1 MKKYIVVFCCL
12 ILATGILGTIGK
24 KHISDCG
31 IASAKTIEDV
41 DKIKCYFTI
50 AETKQQLEQDKK
62 MLEKPKELFSGY
74 DHADNIA
81 IVMPTG
87 KVQLHEIQVTQEVK
101 VLEIK
106 KGNKQLVGKKIILE
120 DLGAGFQLEENRKNP
135 SCYSIQN
142 IMQEDTKYLCFFN
155 DIPLNKKNNIEQYH
169 LAGGQ
174 FGFFNL
180 DRTNQTKIFPKQEK
194 LYKFGDLADIE
205 FFCSSKEA
213 LEIANKIKEKV
224 VRKYCQ

>member
-1 MKKYIVVFCCL
+1 MKKCIVVFCCL
-12 ILATGILGTIGK
+12 VLATGILGTIGK

-50 AETKQQLEQDKK
+50 TETKQQLEQDKK
-62 MLEKPKELFSGY
+62 MLERAKELFYGY
-74 DHADNIA
+74 DNTDNIA

-87 KVQLHEIQVTQEVK
+87 KVQLHEIQVMQEVK

-106 KGNKQLVGKKIILE
+106 KGSKQLVGKNIILE
-120 DLGAGFQLEENRKNP
+120 DLGAGFQVEEDRKNP
-135 SCYSIQN
+135 SCYSVQN
-142 IMQEDTKYLCFFN
+142 IMQKDMKYLCFFN

-169 LAGGQ
+169 LAGGE

-180 DRTNQTKIFPKQEK
+180 EHTNQTKVFPKQEK
-194 LYKFGDLADIE
+194 LYRFGDLADIE

-213 LEIANKIKEKV
+213 LEIVNKIKEKV
-224 VRKYCQ
+224 VEKYCQ